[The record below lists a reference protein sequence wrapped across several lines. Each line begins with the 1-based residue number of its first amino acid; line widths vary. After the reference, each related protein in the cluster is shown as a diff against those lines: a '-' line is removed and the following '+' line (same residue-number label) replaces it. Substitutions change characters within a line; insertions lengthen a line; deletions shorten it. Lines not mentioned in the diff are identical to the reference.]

1 MKKVPCFI
9 LARKNS
15 KAVKNKNIILL
26 GGVPLIMHTINYVKK
41 SKLISDI
48 VISTDDPKVAKIA
61 KKNKC
66 FVIFPRPK
74 KLSNDNAP
82 TEAALYHALKIYET
96 KKKKS

>member
-41 SKLISDI
+41 SQLISDI
-48 VISTDDPKVAKIA
+48 VV
-61 KKNKC
+61 
-66 FVIFPRPK
+66 
-74 KLSNDNAP
+74 
-82 TEAALYHALKIYET
+82 
-96 KKKKS
+96 